1 MTGAIALPSSRALRD
16 LIKKSGDAPDTSLA
30 DDGEI
35 RAFYRA
41 VGTLRAKPPGEADM
55 VAEAVGLADQVKA
68 EIRKSVAAPRRSAR
82 RRRHGL
88 RLTSAGRH
96 ISHPWP
102 NAA

>member
-16 LIKKSGDAPDTSLA
+16 LIEKSGDAADTSVA

-55 VAEAVGLADQVKA
+55 VAKAVGLADQLKP
-68 EIRKSVAAPRRSAR
+68 EIRKALLHAGNQLVDAVVAFA
-82 RRRHGL
+82 
-88 RLTSAGRH
+88 
-96 ISHPWP
+96 
-102 NAA
+102 